1 MENDNKIIGRWL
13 PPDGLCLVLEH
24 STHRRGRSAIGEVAA
39 VLISHTLDTLFRK
52 DKLDS
57 VVLQHIGFHVISN

>member
-1 MENDNKIIGRWL
+1 MEKGIKIIGRWL

-24 STHRRGRSAIGEVAA
+24 STHWRGRSAIGEVAA
-39 VLISHTLDTLFRK
+39 VLVSNTLDALLRK

-57 VVLQHIGFHVISN
+57 VALQYMGFHVISN